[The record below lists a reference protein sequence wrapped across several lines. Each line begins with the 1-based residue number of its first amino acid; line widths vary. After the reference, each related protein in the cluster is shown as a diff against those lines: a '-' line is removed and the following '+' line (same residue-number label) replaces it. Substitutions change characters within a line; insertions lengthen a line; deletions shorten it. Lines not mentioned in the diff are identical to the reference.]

1 MWWIWGLRSRWSS
14 AGGNIFRGLSASAE
28 GMDRSSADYMG
39 MLATVLNALAVQD
52 ALEKTG
58 HPTRV
63 LSAIAMRKSANPM
76 SAAAPCGI
84 WKRAA

>member
-1 MWWIWGLRSRWSS
+1 
-14 AGGNIFRGLSASAE
+14 
-28 GMDRSSADYMG
+28 MDRSSADYMG

-63 LSAIAMRKSANPM
+63 LSAIAHAGSLRTLCPP
-76 SAAAPCGI
+76 AAPCGI